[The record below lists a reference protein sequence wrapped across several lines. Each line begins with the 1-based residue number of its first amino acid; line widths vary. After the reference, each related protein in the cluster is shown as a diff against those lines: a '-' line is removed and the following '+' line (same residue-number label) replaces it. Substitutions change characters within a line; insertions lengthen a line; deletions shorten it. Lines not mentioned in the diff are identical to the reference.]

1 LLGATLARGQSAGFA
16 DAPSVVCLRAMLSQL
31 SSRPLPARPPLR
43 VLLGP
48 GLVWMALAQGS
59 GELIFWP
66 QMIAKYG
73 LAFLFLLVPACLLQ
87 FPVTFEIG
95 RYTTLTGEGIFAGF
109 FRLSRPLGFLI
120 WVLFTLSFLW
130 FGAFASA
137 GSTAIASLTGFPGSW
152 EISERRLFWAQALI
166 VLFTVALLYVRTV
179 YRLIEW
185 VMKVVALVSLGGM
198 IIACLHP
205 EVRAQL
211 GTFARG
217 IVIPDFV
224 AMRSFDIEHDAERLL
239 TAVVFAGLGGFWT
252 LFYSYWLKEK
262 GIGMASAGSAALPA
276 ADPESAVHL
285 KSWLRYL
292 SLESLVGIAGNLIT
306 TLLSCLLAF
315 ALLHPRHLVP
325 EGEQIAVVQGEFFA
339 HSWGEWGRLLFLFIA
354 GAFLADTWLAT
365 ADCVSRIQL
374 EVLSILSPRIR
385 ALDPRRA
392 YHGMVLGLALVTSVT
407 MYLKQPETLIILS
420 AVIGFTGT
428 VIYCFMLI
436 ALNHFRLN
444 SQLAP
449 ALRSSR
455 ASLAA
460 IVLVTLIYLA
470 LACTVFWL
478 RAPVWWAQLF
488 H

>member
-1 LLGATLARGQSAGFA
+1 
-16 DAPSVVCLRAMLSQL
+16 MLSQL

-43 VLLGP
+43 ALLGP

-73 LAFLFLLVPACLLQ
+73 LTFLVLLVPACLLQ

-95 RYTTLTGEGIFAGF
+95 RYTALTGEGIFAGF
-109 FRLSRPLGFLI
+109 FRLSRPLGLSI
-120 WVLFTLSFLW
+120 WLLFTISFLW

-137 GSTAIASLTGFPGSW
+137 GSTAIATLTGFPAGW
-152 EISERRLFWAQALI
+152 DIAARRLFWAQSLI
-166 VLFTVALLYVRTV
+166 VLFTVALLYVRAV

-205 EVRAQL
+205 EVRAQV
-211 GTFARG
+211 GAFARG
-217 IVIPDFV
+217 IVIPDFH
-224 AMRSFDIEHDAERLL
+224 AMQSLDLASDAERLL

-262 GIGMASAGSAALPA
+262 GIGMASAGGPGLPDAAPASAARL
-276 ADPESAVHL
+276 S
-285 KSWLRYL
+285 SWLRYL
-292 SLESLVGIAGNLIT
+292 KLETLVGIAGNLT
-306 TLLSCLLAF
+306 TTMLSCLLAF
-315 ALLHPRHLVP
+315 ALLHPQHLVP
-325 EGEQIAVVQGEFFA
+325 EGEQIAVAQAEFFA

-365 ADCVSRIQL
+365 ADCVSRIHL

-392 YHGMVLGLALVTSVT
+392 YHGMVLALAAITSVT
-407 MYLKQPETLIILS
+407 MYLKQPEPLIIVS

-436 ALNHFRLN
+436 ALNHRHLN
-444 SQLAP
+444 AQLAP
-449 ALRSSR
+449 ALRASR

-470 LACTVFWL
+470 LACTVLWL
-478 RAPVWWAQLF
+478 RAPAWWTALSG
-488 H
+488 